1 MNKRSYLLALLL
13 IVATGIVSYLAFAF
27 VFSNAAKAE
36 LVAVNK
42 GSIDVSIVAEG
53 ELVAKNYYPIAA
65 SPAFRSKSDVIGQLR
80 IKSMVP
86 EGKQVRAG
94 EAIAILDREIIVN
107 AIKAVEA
114 EVISLK
120 EQALRAP
127 SDTANQLR
135 DIRYNLSTLR
145 INMEISQINM
155 EQSFYDPPAAQR
167 KSKLEYEKSKIA
179 YDQAL
184 QNYRQKKLQ
193 VEDNAT
199 SLLARAGIAA
209 KKQLELQRLLGA
221 TVIRAPRSGVVTYY
235 TDLSGAKRTAGSV
248 ISSEDLTV
256 ALIPDISTL
265 YSTFN
270 LAEDMLAKIKLQQ
283 NAKIRVSM
291 LQDASFDGRID
302 EIAGFPQVV
311 DGKKMYAVMV
321 RVVNPSYQ
329 LRPMMST
336 VNDLRIST
344 LDNVL
349 YLPKKAVMAESGKHY
364 VYTADNRKQ
373 EVTLGGANSENVA
386 IVKGVEKGQQVYLN
400 RPVKQNRFTLTK
412 L

>member
-1 MNKRSYLLALLL
+1 MLL
-13 IVATGIVSYLAFAF
+13 IVATGIVLYFAF
-27 VFSNAAKAE
+27 TFDFFNAAKSE
-36 LVAVNK
+36 LVVVNK
-42 GSIDVSIVAEG
+42 GDLDVSIVAKG
-53 ELVAKNYYPIAA
+53 ELVAKSYYSITA
-65 SPAFRSKSDVIGQLR
+65 SAAFRSKSDVIGQLR
-80 IKSMVP
+80 IKSIVP

-94 EAIAILDREIIVN
+94 ETIAILDRENIVN
-107 AIKAVEA
+107 AIKAAEA
-114 EVISLK
+114 EVISLR

-179 YDQAL
+179 YDQAF
-184 QNYRQKKLQ
+184 QNYRQKKQQ
-193 VEDNAT
+193 VEDNAI
-199 SLLARAGIAA
+199 SLQARADIAA
-209 KKQLELQRLLGA
+209 KKQLELQRLLSA
-221 TVIRAPRSGVVTYY
+221 TIIRAPRSGVVTYY
-235 TDLSGAKRTAGSV
+235 TDLSGTKRMAGSIV
-248 ISSEDLTV
+248 PSEDLTV

-270 LAEDMLAKIKLQQ
+270 LTENELAKVNPQQ
-283 NAKIRVSM
+283 NAKISVSM
-291 LQDASFDGRID
+291 LQDASFEGRID

-321 RVVNPSYQ
+321 RIVNPSYQ

-336 VNDLRIST
+336 VNDLRICT

-349 YLPKKAVMAESGKHY
+349 YLPKKAVMVENGKYY
-364 VYTADNRKQ
+364 VYTEDSRKQ
-373 EVTLGGANSENVA
+373 EVALGGANSENVA
-386 IVKGVEKGQQVYLN
+386 IVRGVEKGQQVYLN
-400 RPVKQNRFTLTK
+400 RPDKPGNFTLTK